1 MKTRKSSIKKSSN
14 EIVAKLRNLKAR
26 GYQITK
32 ITSYSIK
39 YYIDGIVFSNRSE
52 LQEYLESLRG

>member
-1 MKTRKSSIKKSSN
+1 MKTRKNMADSSSKAVAQLKS
-14 EIVAKLRNLKAR
+14 LKAR

>member
-1 MKTRKSSIKKSSN
+1 MKTRKSIADSSSKA
-14 EIVAKLRNLKAR
+14 VAQLKQLKAR

-39 YYIDGIVFSNRSE
+39 YYVNGIVFSDKRE